1 MKFYGIKRAKGRKQ
15 KNVLTKGG
23 AGDIIN
29 KLPQKRGAKMS
40 ELVEKLF
47 WKKWKKVLTSDE
59 RYDIMYKLSSREGS
73 ESTLKI
79 EQSKYELTTLE
90 KFQVINS
97 GWTRMTI

>member
-1 MKFYGIKRAKGRKQ
+1 MKFHGIKRAKGRKQ
-15 KNVLTKGG
+15 KNVLTKGWPS
-23 AGDIIN
+23 DIIN
-29 KLPQKRGAKMS
+29 KLPQNGERKYLSWLK
-40 ELVEKLF
+40 KLF
-47 WKKWKKVLTSDE
+47 EKNEKKVLTSDE

-97 GWTRMTI
+97 